1 MHAIVLQL
9 SPTATNMRTIFHNI
23 GSLQTMNEDA
33 LNLDGIKII
42 VNNNR
47 IESITHSIEEF
58 QSSDAKFVDVGGRA
72 IVPGFIDAHNHLIWA
87 GDRFN
92 EHNLRMQGYSY
103 AEIARMGGGI
113 MQTVSSTR
121 ECSFEELLAIG
132 KSRLSE
138 ALRSGTT
145 FVEAKSGYGLS
156 TEDELRLLDVVSQLK
171 TEQSLPSI
179 HSTWMGAHA
188 VTPQQTYETYTEEIL
203 SDQLPA
209 VLESE
214 LAESADVFCEPGWF
228 SIEQS
233 EDILRASRKGGLKLR
248 MHIDEFVN
256 GGGGELAAELKV
268 TTADHAHHTPIETRL
283 AMKEAGVMT
292 GFLPGTPY
300 VNGDQWP
307 DFKDVQENS
316 IPFTMA
322 TDFNPNCFTNSIP
335 FIGSL
340 AVQRN
345 GMTPYDVL
353 DCVTRQAA
361 RSTPRADGIDHGI
374 IKEGAIANF
383 NILKSSH
390 WESWCMTPSS
400 SPVHS
405 VCLEGQYIEF

>member
-33 LNLDGIKII
+33 SNLDGIKII

-121 ECSFEELLAIG
+121 ESSVEELLAIG

-268 TTADHAHHTPIETRL
+268 MTADHAHHTPMETRL

-361 RSTPRADGIDHGI
+361 RSTPRTDGIDHGI

-390 WESWCMTPSS
+390 WES
-400 SPVHS
+400 
-405 VCLEGQYIEF
+405 GA